1 LQGAGGQEVMV
12 DKNFVT
18 TGSIMYDAV
27 YIPGGRSSV
36 DMLKSQGEA
45 VHFVN
50 ESFKHCKALA
60 AFGEG
65 VELLNGANLKGVQ
78 LATNHEQKNMFS
90 DMGVVS
96 ARNGASMDAFASEF
110 IQAISQHR
118 HWEREAVKDEVP
130 A

>member
-1 LQGAGGQEVMV
+1 
-12 DKNFVT
+12 
-18 TGSIMYDAV
+18 
-27 YIPGGRSSV
+27 
-36 DMLKSQGEA
+36 MLKSQGEA

-50 ESFKHCKALA
+50 ESFKHSKALA

-65 VELLNGANLKGVQ
+65 VELLNEANLKGVQ